1 MIVMAGLLLAANAVA
16 EEKPKNVTVTKELDK
31 SSPVLMST
39 GSTDDASETTRA
51 KENFDRSKPHAV
63 SPRDAASGLP
73 TGKRQHSAAPGADG
87 GDYNSSRSNK
97 THALT
102 RSCGNGVDND
112 CDDVVDDAPAN
123 HNTTRSNRTLRSTQP
138 RQPRGGATGQ
148 SRAQD
153 YNSSRSNTTS
163 LRLDDDSDGDSL
175 EEVRCSMRSDECV
188 DADNND
194 PVVRKKPG
202 KR

>member
-1 MIVMAGLLLAANAVA
+1 MRLMIVIAGLLLAANAVA

-39 GSTDDASETTRA
+39 GSTDDANETARA

-73 TGKRQHSAAPGADG
+73 TGKRQHAPA
-87 GDYNSSRSNK
+87 SP
-97 THALT
+97 
-102 RSCGNGVDND
+102 SCTDGVDDD
-112 CDDVVDDAPAN
+112 CDGVVDDAPAN
-123 HNTTRSNRTLRSTQP
+123 HNTTRSNRTLRATQP
-138 RQPRGGATGQ
+138 RRSATGQ

-188 DADNND
+188 DGGNND